1 MHSITVDTDRRL
13 VEVVL
18 AGVVRF
24 PERAEVFDKLI
35 AAVKAKGCDR
45 VLVVYRP
52 GTRVALENF
61 ENSSAMADSLAG
73 DPLLQGCR
81 MAYVAPLGGRLDI
94 VTEMLAYARGFP
106 GRRFRH
112 REDALAWL
120 MDAPTPA

>member
-1 MHSITVDTDRRL
+1 MHTITVDAGRSL

-18 AGVVRF
+18 AGEVRF
-24 PERAEVFDKLI
+24 PERAEVLGKI
-35 AAVKAKGCDR
+35 VEAVRKTGCGR
-45 VLVVYRP
+45 VLVIYRP

-61 ENSSAMADSLAG
+61 GNSSTMADSLAG
-73 DPLLQGCR
+73 DPVLQGCR

-106 GRRFRH
+106 GRRFRR

-120 MDAPTPA
+120 LESAPA